1 MNSIKEKWNNFMN
14 TTINVIPKK
23 ERIKV
28 YERALEIIEN
38 EEDVYEL
45 GKDYGLCILLRC
57 IDSNLNSYKEDYDF
71 RGIYWHCKETPNLY
85 PEFKRYYNDEPRK
98 FIELYESNIDVWR
111 RVVLRLILEKM
122 GVDTI
127 KLDE

>member
-1 MNSIKEKWNNFMN
+1 MN

-23 ERIKV
+23 ERIRV
-28 YERALEIIEN
+28 YKRALEIIEN
-38 EEDVYEL
+38 EEDVYKL

-57 IDSNLNSYKEDYDF
+57 IDSNVSHYKDSYKIAERY
-71 RGIYWHCKETPNLY
+71 CETPDLY

-98 FIELYESNIDVWR
+98 FIELYESNRDVWR
-111 RVVLRLILEKM
+111 RVVLRLILEEM
-122 GVDTI
+122 GVDII

>member
-1 MNSIKEKWNNFMN
+1 MN

-38 EEDVYEL
+38 EEDVYRL
-45 GKDYGLCILLRC
+45 RKDYGLCILLRC
-57 IDSNLNSYKEDYDF
+57 IDSNLNSFKEAYDF
-71 RGIYWHCKETPNLY
+71 RGIYWHHNETPDLY
-85 PEFKRYYNDEPRK
+85 PEFKRYYTDEPRK
-98 FIELYESNIDVWR
+98 FIELYESNRDVWR

>member
-1 MNSIKEKWNNFMN
+1 MN

-28 YERALEIIEN
+28 YKRALEIIEN
-38 EEDVYEL
+38 EEDVYRL
-45 GKDYGLCILLRC
+45 RKDYGLCILLRC
-57 IDSNLNSYKEDYDF
+57 VDSNLNSYLTTYDF
-71 RGIYWHCKETPNLY
+71 RGIYWYYNETPDLY
-85 PEFKRYYNDEPRK
+85 PEFKRYYNCESIR
-98 FIELYESNIDVWR
+98 FIELYESNRDVWR

>member
-1 MNSIKEKWNNFMN
+1 MN

-23 ERIKV
+23 ERIRV
-28 YERALEIIEN
+28 YKHALEIIEN
-38 EEDVYEL
+38 EEDVYGL
-45 GKDYGLCILLRC
+45 DKTYSLCILLRC
-57 IDSNLNSYKEDYDF
+57 IDSNLKSYLATYDF
-71 RGIYWHCKETPNLY
+71 RGIHWRYNETPNLY
-85 PEFKRYYNDEPRK
+85 PEFKRYYNYNPRK
-98 FIELYESNIDVWR
+98 FSNVYMSNRNLWR

>member
-1 MNSIKEKWNNFMN
+1 MN

-23 ERIKV
+23 ERIRIYK
-28 YERALEIIEN
+28 RALEIIEN
-38 EEDVYEL
+38 EEDVYKL
-45 GKDYGLCILLRC
+45 RKDYGLCILLRC
-57 IDSNLNSYKEDYDF
+57 IDSNLNSYLEYYDF
-71 RGIYWHCKETPNLY
+71 RGIHWHYKDSYKIAERYCFTPKLY
-85 PEFKRYYNDEPRK
+85 PEFGKYCKDGVKK
-98 FIELYESNIDVWR
+98 FSNVYMSNRNLWR

>member
-1 MNSIKEKWNNFMN
+1 ME
-14 TTINVIPKK
+14 TIPKK
-23 ERIKV
+23 ERIRV
-28 YERALEIIEN
+28 YKRALEIIEN

-45 GKDYGLCILLRC
+45 GKAYGLCLLLRC
-57 IDSNLNSYKEDYDF
+57 IDSNLNSYKEYYDF
-71 RGIYWHCKETPNLY
+71 RGIHWDYEETPDLY

>member
-1 MNSIKEKWNNFMN
+1 MN

-23 ERIKV
+23 ERIRV

-38 EEDVYEL
+38 EEDVYKL
-45 GKDYGLCILLRC
+45 GKFYGLCILLRC
-57 IDSNLNSYKEDYDF
+57 IDSNLNSYLTTYDF
-71 RGIYWHCKETPNLY
+71 RGIHWYYGDTPDLY
-85 PEFKRYYNDEPRK
+85 PEFKRYYTYEPRK

>member
-1 MNSIKEKWNNFMN
+1 MN

-23 ERIKV
+23 ERIRV
-28 YERALEIIEN
+28 YKRALEIIEN
-38 EEDVYEL
+38 EEDVYGL
-45 GKDYGLCILLRC
+45 DKTYSLCILLRC
-57 IDSNLNSYKEDYDF
+57 IDSNLKSYLATYDF
-71 RGIYWHCKETPNLY
+71 RGIHWHYNETPDLY

-98 FIELYESNIDVWR
+98 FIGLYESNRDVWR

>member
-71 RGIYWHCKETPNLY
+71 RGIYWDYRETPNLY
-85 PEFKRYYNDEPRK
+85 PEFKRYYNCEPIR
-98 FIELYESNIDVWR
+98 FIKLYESNRDVWR
-111 RVVLRLILEKM
+111 RIVLRLILEKM

>member
-23 ERIKV
+23 ERIRIYK
-28 YERALEIIEN
+28 RALEIIEN
-38 EEDVYEL
+38 EEDVYGL
-45 GKDYGLCILLRC
+45 DKTYLLCILLRC
-57 IDSNLNSYKEDYDF
+57 IDSNVSHYKDSYKIAERYCF
-71 RGIYWHCKETPNLY
+71 TPKLY
-85 PEFKRYYNDEPRK
+85 PEFGKYCKDGVKK
-98 FIELYESNIDVWR
+98 FSNVYMSNRNLWR
-111 RVVLRLILEKM
+111 RVVLRLILEEM

>member
-1 MNSIKEKWNNFMN
+1 MN

-23 ERIKV
+23 ERIRV
-28 YERALEIIEN
+28 YKRALEIIEN
-38 EEDVYEL
+38 EEDVYKL

-71 RGIYWHCKETPNLY
+71 RGIYWCYKETPDLY

-98 FIELYESNIDVWR
+98 FIELYESNRDVWR

>member
-23 ERIKV
+23 ERIRV
-28 YERALEIIEN
+28 YKRALEIIEN

-45 GKDYGLCILLRC
+45 GKAYELCILLRC
-57 IDSNLNSYKEDYDF
+57 IDSNLNSYKEYYDF
-71 RGIYWHCKETPNLY
+71 RGIYWDYEETPDLY
-85 PEFKRYYNDEPRK
+85 PEFKRYYTDEPRK
-98 FIELYESNIDVWR
+98 FIELYESNRDVWR

>member
-1 MNSIKEKWNNFMN
+1 MN

-23 ERIKV
+23 ERIEV
-28 YERALEIIEN
+28 YKRALEIIEN

-45 GKDYGLCILLRC
+45 GKAYGLCHLLRC
-57 IDSNLNSYKEDYDF
+57 IDSNLRHYLNDYKIVNSCYY
-71 RGIYWHCKETPNLY
+71 TPKLY
-85 PEFKRYYNDEPRK
+85 PEFRKYYKNNVKK
-98 FIELYESNIDVWR
+98 FSNVYMSNRNLWR
-111 RVVLRLILEKM
+111 RVVIRLILEKM